1 MPIFVTKV
9 VTSTIPVMKKLTN
22 VTLTACLL
30 WAYAV
35 GIVTAQT
42 ITPEL
47 AYKAEATTGEGAIWH
62 PDRQTLFW
70 VDIEGKTLY
79 EFLPDKK
86 ECRRWTFDRM
96 VTTVVPET
104 ANTVVVAL
112 QDEIIRFNLT
122 DGAHTSVAK
131 IDDKGAT
138 YRFND
143 GKCDPQGRLWAGTMT
158 MGAPRGSAE
167 LYTIDHK
174 GTVTTRLTGIT
185 TSNGL
190 VWTADQQTMYYND
203 TPTGRVARYAYD
215 PATGDVM
222 YDGIAVSIPKGTGG
236 PDGMAI
242 DSRGNIWVAQWG
254 GSGVY
259 CYNPRT
265 GELITRIEVP
275 APNVAS
281 CAFGGENLDTLYI
294 TTARAWLSAEQ
305 LEKNPLSGSL
315 FYCKPGVT
323 GVPAN
328 RFKK

>member
-1 MPIFVTKV
+1 
-9 VTSTIPVMKKLTN
+9 MKKRIN
-22 VTLTACLL
+22 VVVAACFL
-30 WAYAV
+30 WVCTTGV
-35 GIVTAQT
+35 GLAQT
-42 ITPEL
+42 ITAEL
-47 AYKAEATTGEGAIWH
+47 AYKAEATTGEGSIWH
-62 PDRQTLFW
+62 PDRKTLFW

-79 EFLPDKK
+79 EFMPDKK
-86 ECRRWTFDRM
+86 DCRTWTFDRM

-104 ANTVVVAL
+104 ANTVIVAL
-112 QDEIIRFNLT
+112 QNEIIRVNLT
-122 DGAHTSVAK
+122 DGSHTSIAK
-131 IDDKGAT
+131 IDDGGGK

-167 LYTIDHK
+167 LYTIDGK
-174 GTVTTRLTGIT
+174 GTVATRLTGIT
-185 TSNGL
+185 TSNGI
-190 VWTADQQTMYYND
+190 VWTADQKTMYYND

-215 PATGDVM
+215 AATGDVM

-242 DSRGNIWVAQWG
+242 DSHGNLWVAQWG

-259 CYNPRT
+259 CYNPST
-265 GELITRIEVP
+265 GELVTKVEVP
-275 APNVAS
+275 ARNVAS
-281 CAFGGENLDTLYI
+281 CAFGGENLDILYI
-294 TTARAWLSAEQ
+294 TTARARLSAEDIA
-305 LEKNPLSGSL
+305 LNPLSGSL